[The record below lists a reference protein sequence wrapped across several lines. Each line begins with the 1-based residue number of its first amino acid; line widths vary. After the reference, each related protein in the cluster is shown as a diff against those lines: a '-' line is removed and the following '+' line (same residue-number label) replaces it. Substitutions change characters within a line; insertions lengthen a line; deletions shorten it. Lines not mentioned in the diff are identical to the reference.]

1 MPGSRASVAALA
13 PFVYQPS
20 ESRDLEPAW
29 QVAALA
35 GRLVELCAG
44 HASAVLTAAF
54 GLVLDAQQ
62 HDEPAAWISDR
73 ASSFYPP
80 DAAANGIDLERLIV
94 VRVPSAALVL
104 RAADFLARS
113 AAFGLLVLDLGAE
126 IQVPMAAQSRLL
138 GLAQKH
144 AIAIVCLTEPGR
156 TPSPARGP
164 ASMRSPLGS
173 LVSLRI
179 DAQRT
184 RRAPGLFE
192 CRLRAIKDKQHA
204 PGWEHRELCCGP
216 AGVC

>member
-1 MPGSRASVAALA
+1 VSGSRASIAALA
-13 PFVYQPS
+13 PFVYPPS
-20 ESRDLEPAW
+20 TAPPHDPAW

-44 HASAVLTAAF
+44 RASAVLTAAF

-62 HDEPAAWISDR
+62 RDEPVAWISDR

-94 VRVPSAALVL
+94 VRVPSAALVP
-104 RAADFLARS
+104 RAAEFLARS
-113 AAFGLLVLDLGAE
+113 AAFGLLVLDLGAANP
-126 IQVPMAAQSRLL
+126 VPVAAQSRLL
-138 GLAQKH
+138 SLAQKH
-144 AIAIVCLTEPGR
+144 SVAVVCLTEPER
-156 TPSPARGP
+156 APA
-164 ASMRSPLGS
+164 MRSPLGS
-173 LVSLRI
+173 LVSLRL
-179 DAQRT
+179 DARRT

-192 CRLRAIKDKQHA
+192 CRLHAIKDKQHA